1 MSADVTGSDVQEQKQ
16 EPPWSWA
23 TLVGNLAPM
32 SDRVLDLGTGG
43 GETLA
48 SLTDVLPE
56 GTVATAG
63 RSPALAAARARLV
76 PLGIAV
82 HEHDVDRPGAHLPF
96 PDGTFDLVL
105 SRHGTYDAHDVA
117 RVLAP
122 GGSFLT
128 ERIGGDDL
136 RELDSTFGIDLPH
149 PEVTLENAVHDLT
162 RAGLS
167 VERSDA
173 FHGTARFGDM
183 ASLLGYLRHVA
194 WHGVDGCDGSGGL
207 DPDHHRRELDALA
220 QQLQIGPLS
229 LSTSRFLVLARA
241 PVAPDVGRTD
251 FADLIGRSDPMPE
264 IPRV

>member
-1 MSADVTGSDVQEQKQ
+1 MSADVTGPDDREQ

-32 SDRVLDLGTGG
+32 SDQVLDLGTGG

-48 SLTDVLPE
+48 SLAHVLPE

-63 RSPALAAARARLV
+63 RSSGLAVARARLA

-82 HEHDVDRPGAHLPF
+82 HEHGADRPGARLPF

-128 ERIGGDDL
+128 ERVGGDDL
-136 RELDSTFGIDLPH
+136 RELDSALGIDLPSS
-149 PEVTLENAVHDLT
+149 EVTLENAVHDLT
-162 RAGLS
+162 RAGLT

-173 FHGTARFGDM
+173 FHGTVRFGDM
-183 ASLLGYLRHVA
+183 ASLLGYLRRVA
-194 WHGVDGCDGSGGL
+194 RLGPDGSDGL
-207 DPDHHRRELDALA
+207 APEPHRRALETLA
-220 QQLQIGPLS
+220 QQLHAGPLS

-241 PVAPDVGRTD
+241 PSAPDVGRTD
-251 FADLIGRSDPMPE
+251 FADLVGRTDPMPE
-264 IPRV
+264 VPRV

>member
-1 MSADVTGSDVQEQKQ
+1 MSIDVTGSDDEEQG
-16 EPPWSWA
+16 PPWSWA

-48 SLTDVLPE
+48 SLADVLPE
-56 GTVATAG
+56 GAVATTG
-63 RSPALAAARARLV
+63 RSPALAAARARLA

-82 HEHDVDRPGAHLPF
+82 HEHDAESPGARLPF
-96 PDGTFDLVL
+96 PDGAFDLVL

-128 ERIGGDDL
+128 ERVGGDDL
-136 RELDSTFGIDLPH
+136 RELDSAFGIDLPA
-149 PEVTLENAVHDLT
+149 PEVTLEYAVHDLT
-162 RAGLS
+162 RAGLT

-173 FHGTARFGDM
+173 FHGTVRFGDM
-183 ASLLGYLRHVA
+183 ASLLGYLRRVA
-194 WHGVDGCDGSGGL
+194 RLGRDGSDGL
-207 DPDHHRRELDALA
+207 DPDHHRRELEALA
-220 QQLQIGPLS
+220 QQLQAGPLA

-241 PVAPDVGRTD
+241 AVAPDVGRTD
-251 FADLIGRSDPMPE
+251 FADLLGRSDPRPE